1 VSRWKL
7 GLGIA
12 AAAVVTV
19 AAIAVTRLIGR
30 PGPTVP
36 TMTVKP
42 APFRVRVTADGNL
55 AAVQSTPL
63 TSPMKPQMPF
73 TLAWLVEDGTVVE
86 EGDIIARFDASQ
98 LEKDRDDGLSDQ
110 RISDFRIDSAE
121 TSRDVNV
128 GKLDRDVEVARHELE
143 AAREFQTTD
152 SLVYSKIEIVE
163 AQIDTELAETRSE
176 HARESQEIQAELSDA
191 EIALLSIER
200 RKADIKVE
208 QAVEGLSALEV
219 RSPHGGIV
227 MLERDWRGN
236 PVRVGDTAWA
246 GQPLARIPDLT
257 EMQAEVFVLEADA
270 GDLAEGQVATIRL
283 ESSPGISHAATVKK
297 IDPMAGR
304 RNRRVPVQYFRTV
317 LSLAETDTATM
328 KPGTRVRSEIVIAD
342 FDAAITVPRQ
352 AVCSV
357 GGQPAVYRWV
367 HGGFEPIVVGLGPA
381 AIGRVV
387 ITSGLETGD
396 VIALRDPTATNDE
409 GASGAEGSSSPAL
422 PGGGP

>member
-1 VSRWKL
+1 MSRWKL
-7 GLGIA
+7 GLGIGG
-12 AAAVVTV
+12 AVIVTV
-19 AAIAVTRLIGR
+19 AAIAVSRLIGR

-36 TMTVKP
+36 TMTVRQTS
-42 APFRVRVTADGNL
+42 FRVRVTAEGNL

-63 TSPMKPQMPF
+63 TAPMKPQMPF

-86 EGDIIARFDASQ
+86 EGDVIARFDASQ

-110 RISDFRIDSAE
+110 RISDHRIDSAR

-128 GKLDRDVEVARHELE
+128 GKLDRDVDVAQHELE
-143 AAREFQTTD
+143 VAREFQSTD

-176 HARESQEIQAELSDA
+176 HARESQGIQAELSEA
-191 EIALLSIER
+191 EIELLSIER

-236 PVRVGDTAWA
+236 PVRVGDTVWP
-246 GQPLARIPDLT
+246 GRPLARIPDLA

-270 GDLAEGQVATIRL
+270 GDLSEGQNATIWL
-283 ESSPGISHAATVKK
+283 DASPEISHAATVKK

-317 LSLAETDTATM
+317 LALAETDTATM

-342 FDAAITVPRQ
+342 FDAATTVPRQ

-357 GGQPAVYRWV
+357 GGEPVVYRWT
-367 HGGFEPIVVGLGPA
+367 HRGFEPIVVELGPA
-381 AIGRVV
+381 AVGRVV
-387 ITSGLETGD
+387 IASGLDAGD
-396 VIALRDPTATNDE
+396 VIALRDPTATNE
-409 GASGAEGSSSPAL
+409 EGSSDIEDSTSPAV
-422 PGGGP
+422 PGSGS